1 MLTVNTG
8 IDVDFEDSLEPLIH
22 WGSTLQL
29 TRNLRDRGRQHLE
42 RFGRRFRGYGTIPAC
57 DVSPMPDATRTHS
70 QIRNI
75 ERTDCNNVTG
85 RACQKQWRKRAVRHW
100 RAVPKI
106 GNPDPTETVSLVKSD
121 R

>member
-1 MLTVNTG
+1 MLTAKTG
-8 IDVDFEDSLEPLIH
+8 IDLDFENSLEPRIH

-42 RFGRRFRGYGTIPAC
+42 RFGRRFRSYRTIPAC
-57 DVSPMPDATRTHS
+57 DVSPMPDAIRTNS
-70 QIRNI
+70 QILHI
-75 ERTDCNNVTG
+75 ERTDCNCVTG
-85 RACQKQWRKRAVRHW
+85 CACQKQWRDRAFRHW
-100 RAVPKI
+100 GAVPKI